1 MPGNYDRILFSRQT
15 RSLQKMCFYFSYKEN
30 YYNIQQSKKPISFTV
45 VMIISLKPFFYPWIK
60 ENRLH
65 REEKRDHLNTDVQ
78 RKQSMQEPGTNLL
91 QIALS

>member
-1 MPGNYDRILFSRQT
+1 MIEYYFRDGRDHCKKKS
-15 RSLQKMCFYFSYKEN
+15 FYFSYKEN
-30 YYNIQQSKKPISFTV
+30 YYNIQQLKKPISFTV
-45 VMIISLKPFFYPWIK
+45 VMIISLKPFFYLWIK

-65 REEKRDHLNTDVQ
+65 REEKRDNLNTDVQ